1 MVSMWPEC
9 FSYIII
15 YKLYEND
22 IYHLIITHEVCLCV
36 MIFYLFFLDCQLLHS
51 LEFSDHTWHTGMA

>member
-1 MVSMWPEC
+1 MASMWPEC
-9 FSYIII
+9 FSYLII